1 MQCDV
6 PKKNL
11 VNYGFIRV
19 KLPDGR
25 FVTLF
30 ACNNANVKYGLQLFV
45 WVKGVLFSVVRKMY
59 WGHPYVLQSCD
70 RFQLDEKDIMSRP
83 LLWWQTGLP
92 DHCLV
97 PYPENLAKFHR
108 PDFPCPMIRPEW
120 FYDVKGDDIY
130 HVE

>member
-1 MQCDV
+1 MQCEV

-30 ACNNANVKYGLQLFV
+30 ACNDANAKYTKMLYVL
-45 WVKGVLFSVVRKMY
+45 VKGVLFLIKRKRNNS
-59 WGHPYVLQSCD
+59 PYVLQDCD

-92 DHCLV
+92 ERCLV
-97 PYPENLAKFHR
+97 PYPENLVKFHR
-108 PDFPCPMIRPEW
+108 PDFPCPMIKPEW

>member
-1 MQCDV
+1 MQYDV

-30 ACNNANVKYGLQLFV
+30 ACNDANAKYTKMLYVL
-45 WVKGVLFSVVRKMY
+45 VKGVLFLIKRKRNNS
-59 WGHPYVLQSCD
+59 PYVLQYCD

-97 PYPENLAKFHR
+97 PYPENLVKFHR